1 MDNDNHT
8 DLQSNL
14 HRSVI
19 EQVSSLSVR
28 SHQNSQNH
36 EKNLG
41 KMFIIEIG
49 GYVANARFMTHPEK
63 FMKCEKVIAE
73 PPD

>member
-8 DLQSNL
+8 DLQRHL

-28 SHQNSQNH
+28 SHQKIAKTMRKTL
-36 EKNLG
+36 EKCLL
-41 KMFIIEIG
+41 
-49 GYVANARFMTHPEK
+49 
-63 FMKCEKVIAE
+63 
-73 PPD
+73 